1 MSERSTGGRIVDLL
15 RDTVVGWIADDA
27 GLLGAGLAYYG
38 LLALAPL
45 LLLVLSVTSVTLGE
59 QAAEV
64 QVQLALVDI
73 FGPQAAQG
81 ISQMLSSVRSDR
93 SITFTNALGAG
104 VLLYA
109 STRLFAQVQMALHI
123 CWGIAAAPGDMHHRI
138 AQNIIRRLAIFVIIL
153 AMALVLIA
161 SVVVQ
166 SVLARVEFLDTFPVD
181 VVHTANNIVLAV
193 ALAAGLVAIFKWL
206 PCAHVRIS
214 DIWPGALVTT
224 GLLMLGKGAIAQYL
238 VHFGDSSA
246 YGIAGTTLI
255 VILFL
260 AYSAQIFLLGAKFTQ
275 VWIDDFGT
283 GMQPRR
289 GWMRVQRVP
298 TFVTEPVV
306 PAVIDAVMR
315 ETVGAPDEEPV
326 GETEDAP

>member
-64 QVQLALVDI
+64 QVRLALVDI
-73 FGPQAAQG
+73 FGAQAAQG

-138 AQNIIRRLAIFVIIL
+138 AQNILRRLA
-153 AMALVLIA
+153 
-161 SVVVQ
+161 Q
-166 SVLARVEFLDTFPVD
+166 RPGVD
-181 VVHTANNIVLAV
+181 PRH
-193 ALAAGLVAIFKWL
+193 G
-206 PCAHVRIS
+206 
-214 DIWPGALVTT
+214 DGA
-224 GLLMLGKGAIAQYL
+224 
-238 VHFGDSSA
+238 
-246 YGIAGTTLI
+246 
-255 VILFL
+255 FL
-260 AYSAQIFLLGAKFTQ
+260 AEELSGDCRALCGGHEILDGR
-275 VWIDDFGT
+275 VDGT
-283 GMQPRR
+283 HPL
-289 GWMRVQRVP
+289 VQR
-298 TFVTEPVV
+298 
-306 PAVIDAVMR
+306 
-315 ETVGAPDEEPV
+315 
-326 GETEDAP
+326 